1 MKLIKEKVYEGRN
14 IYSHKKC
21 LRIDIDL
28 EGYSEIPT
36 KDIPNFNFNLTKLLP
51 ELYKH
56 RCGIDEEG
64 GFVKRLE
71 EGTYLAHVCEHTII
85 AIQNIMGIEVSYG
98 KARVVEGEHYF
109 VVVQYEHKKVALGAV
124 YLVIDLINSLI
135 NQKPINFEER
145 VSYLR
150 KTLVEETTG
159 PSTKAICDAAKRR
172 KLPIIKLGESGIYQI
187 GYGKCGRTF
196 GATIGDG
203 TRCIGADISC
213 DKLLTKR
220 LLEYQYIPVAPGE
233 KVFNTINLLQTAEK
247 IGYPVVLKPQFGNKG
262 KGVILNIK
270 SEKEL
275 LKVYKVLSDNYKD
288 IIIEKYI
295 KGNDYRICVVNHEV
309 IAVAKRMPPYLIGDG
324 EHNIVDLI
332 KILNSDPRRGESH
345 EKPLTK
351 IKIDE
356 NLLECLNKQGVDI
369 SSVPLIGEKVL
380 LRENANLSTGGS
392 AIDCTDEIC
401 EENRELCIRASK
413 VLGLDICGI
422 DICTEDISKPIYN
435 SGVVV
440 EINAAPG
447 IRMHHFPSEGKS
459 RDVAGSIVD
468 MMYNNNPRNIP
479 VISITGTNGK
489 TTTAR
494 LAGYILSL
502 IGYNV
507 GITTTEGIIVGNK
520 YLDYG
525 DDTGPDSARTVLL
538 NRDVDVA
545 VLETARGGIVRSGLG
560 YDLADIGV
568 ITNITEDHLGIDEIE
583 SMEDLSFVKSL
594 VVEAIKE
601 DGYAVINA
609 DDEWSLKILNRVKA
623 RKIFFSI
630 KDDNVYLR
638 KSINEGN
645 PGIYIKDNALFVEN
659 NNKKYYICAVNE
671 IAITKS
677 GKLKYNVYNAMAC
690 CAALVGIGVD
700 YCIISKGLKQFQG
713 DENYNP
719 GRFNEYDINGIK
731 VILDYGHNIDGYK
744 SVLEALKDIPHK
756 NLIGIIGVPGD
767 RSDSSIERIGS
778 ICGEAFDYI
787 YIKEDIDSRGR
798 KSGEVAQII
807 LKGINKTVNMKRGVY
822 LVLDELQALKTALT
836 RAKTGDVIIVFFEQF
851 QNLVEYIK
859 QKQYEIF
866 DMKELMEN

>member
-1 MKLIKEKVYEGRN
+1 MKLIKEKIYEGRN

-21 LRIDIDL
+21 LRIDVDL

-64 GFVKRLE
+64 GFVKRLG

-85 AIQNIMGIEVSYG
+85 AIQNVLGIEVSYG

-109 VVVQYEHKKVALGAV
+109 IVVQYEYKNVALGAV

-145 VSYLR
+145 LGYLR
-150 KTLVEETTG
+150 KVLVEETIG

-172 KLPIIKLGESGIYQI
+172 KLPIIKLGEGGIYQI

-196 GATIGDG
+196 GATISDS

-220 LLEYQYIPVAPGE
+220 LLEYQYIPVASGE

-275 LKVYKVLSDNYKD
+275 LKAYKVLSDSYKD
-288 IIIEKYI
+288 VIIEKYI
-295 KGNDYRICVVNHEV
+295 KGNDYRVCVVNHEV
-309 IAVAKRMPPYLIGDG
+309 IAVARRVPPYLIGDG
-324 EHNIVDLI
+324 EHDIVDLI
-332 KILNSDPRRGESH
+332 EILNSDPKRGESH

-356 NLLECLNKQGVDI
+356 NLLECLNKQGFNV
-369 SSVPLIGEKVL
+369 SSIPSVGEKVF

-392 AIDCTDEIC
+392 AIDYTDEIC
-401 EENRELCIRASK
+401 EENRDLCIRASK
-413 VLGLDICGI
+413 VLGLDVCGI

-435 SGVVV
+435 GGVIV

-459 RDVAGSIVD
+459 RDVAGAIVD

-507 GITTTEGIIVGNK
+507 GMTTTEGIVIGNRC
-520 YLDYG
+520 LDYG
-525 DDTGPDSARTVLL
+525 DDTGPDSARTILL

-545 VLETARGGIVRSGLG
+545 VLETARGGIVRRGLG

-568 ITNITEDHLGIDEIE
+568 ITNITEDHLGIDGIE

-609 DDEWSLKILNRVKA
+609 DDEWSLKILNRIKA
-623 RKIFFSI
+623 RKIFFSV
-630 KDDNVYLR
+630 KDDNIYLR

-645 PGIYIKDNALFVEN
+645 PGVYIEDNALFVEN
-659 NNKKYYICAVNE
+659 NNKKYYICDVDE
-671 IAITKS
+671 IGITNS
-677 GKLKYNVYNAMAC
+677 GRLRYNVYNAMAC

-713 DENYNP
+713 NENYNP
-719 GRFNEYDINGIK
+719 GRFNEYDINGVK

-744 SVLEALKDIPHK
+744 NVLEALKNVPHRS
-756 NLIGIIGVPGD
+756 LVGVIGVPGD
-767 RSDSSIERIGS
+767 RSDSSIEKIGS
-778 ICGEAFDYI
+778 ICGEVFNHI
-787 YIKEDIDSRGR
+787 YVKEDMDSRGR
-798 KSGEVAQII
+798 KPGEVARII
-807 LKGINKTVNMKRGVY
+807 LKGISKTAGTEGSAH
-822 LVLDELQALKTALT
+822 LILDELQAFKTALT
-836 RAKTGDVIIVFFEQF
+836 RAKTGDVIIVFFERF

-859 QKQYEIF
+859 QKQDEVLN
-866 DMKELMEN
+866 MRELVES